1 MSSDIHFRL
10 DDETN
15 AVFQSKLKASNMSK
29 SEFVRQMI
37 LNGQV
42 NPITNGKEIAQQIGL
57 IHQDMI
63 NYHNDVIDYFQNL
76 QSVVED
82 QNHLLQNPS
91 FVNNLAVKE
100 ILQMQQLEISA
111 IANKVLAD
119 YKAKERKAEE
129 KMHNIIEIV
138 TVEKR

>member
-1 MSSDIHFRL
+1 MSTDIHFRL

-42 NPITNGKEIAQQIGL
+42 NPITNCKEIAQQLGL
-57 IHQDMI
+57 IRQDII
-63 NYHNDVIDYFQNL
+63 NYHNDVIDHFQNL
-76 QSVVED
+76 QSVVEN
-82 QNHLLQNPS
+82 QNHLLANPS
-91 FVNNLAVKE
+91 LINNPMVKE

-111 IANKVLAD
+111 IANEELAD
-119 YKAKERKAEE
+119 YKEKERKAEE

>member
-1 MSSDIHFRL
+1 MSTDIHFRL

-42 NPITNGKEIAQQIGL
+42 NPITNGKEIAQQLGL
-57 IHQDMI
+57 IRQDMI
-63 NYHNDVIDYFQNL
+63 NYHNNVIDHFQNL

-82 QNHLLQNPS
+82 QNHLLSNPS
-91 FVNNLAVKE
+91 LVNNPKIKE

-111 IANKVLAD
+111 IANEELAD
-119 YKAKERKAEE
+119 YKEKERKAEE
-129 KMHNIIEIV
+129 KMHNLIEIV